1 MSYRCDIFLSS
12 PSSNVDR
19 SVKDSCSE
27 LSASHC
33 RLKIIASPCQMSTLC
48 NVGDTKSLT
57 VGEHLPCLL
66 GRRLAI
72 MEVSGWWSLH
82 MDGLYSDGHILEK
95 SFIQLDQ

>member
-1 MSYRCDIFLSS
+1 
-12 PSSNVDR
+12 
-19 SVKDSCSE
+19 
-27 LSASHC
+27 
-33 RLKIIASPCQMSTLC
+33 MSTLC

-72 MEVSGWWSLH
+72 MEVALFKSGWWSLL